1 MEYLR
6 LPATIFFFAGYL
18 RSAMFVAV
26 KVGRLYPCHFVLGK
40 SSNYCFSKNCQR
52 VTGFTESLNQLK
64 RFWSVSKM
72 FFLRGPSYESD
83 RM

>member
-6 LPATIFFFAGYL
+6 LPA
-18 RSAMFVAV
+18 
-26 KVGRLYPCHFVLGK
+26 
-40 SSNYCFSKNCQR
+40 KNCFFLFR
-52 VTGFTESLNQLK
+52 VSKIGNVCGSESWTRWENHRTIASRRIARGLTVFTESLNQLK

-72 FFLRGPSYESD
+72 FFLRGPSNESD